1 MIRTSLF
8 IGTPDMPELD
18 YVHVFHEKIGINIAK
33 AARLGFDGVELLI
46 GDPRGLDISET
57 KEALAEHNM
66 KLACINTGRL
76 VNQFGLTLVHEEEA
90 VRREA
95 FARLEDLIELCG
107 HFHCALNI
115 GLFRG
120 GAVAGK
126 PIAYSKQLLIEALA
140 RACSCAEG
148 LGVIINLEPTNR
160 FEINFIHTTG
170 EGLEIIEKVDHPNLK
185 LLLDLY
191 HMHIE
196 DGDIIGSL
204 RRAKDQVR
212 HIHFSDSDRLPPGLS
227 RGEID
232 FASVMDVL
240 AFIGYS
246 GFLSVGLARTDHAE
260 SDARET
266 AAYLKELL
274 ARR

>member
-18 YVHVFHEKIGINIAK
+18 YVHVFREKIGINICK

-46 GDPRGLDISET
+46 GDPRGLDIPET
-57 KEALAEHNM
+57 EKALADHNL

-76 VNQFGLTLVHEEEA
+76 VSQFGLTLIHEEEA

-95 FARLEDLIELCG
+95 FARLKNLIELCG
-107 HFHCALNI
+107 HFRCDLNI

-126 PIAYSKQLLIEALA
+126 PIGYSKQLLIEALA

-148 LGVIINLEPTNR
+148 FDVTINLEPTNR
-160 FEINFIHTTG
+160 FEINFIHTTDD
-170 EGLEIIEKVDHPNLK
+170 GLEIIRKVGHPNLK
-185 LLLDLY
+185 MLLDLY
-191 HMHIE
+191 HMYIE
-196 DGDIIGSL
+196 DDGISESL
-204 RRAKDQVR
+204 RKAKEFVR

-227 RGEID
+227 RGKIG
-232 FASVMDVL
+232 FASVVDTL
-240 AFIGYS
+240 GDIGYS
-246 GFLSVGLARTDHAE
+246 GFLSVGLARTDHAD
-260 SDARET
+260 SDARKT

-274 ARR
+274 GRG